1 MPETVTRA
9 IARALVESGQVP
21 EMAQRIKRRLGW
33 RCTDRHA
40 HQLLDRMLAGG
51 YSDTRHLPADVI
63 LDAIELTGLDY
74 VTPLIAE
81 ALERGE
87 LAAAKRRV
95 AALEDELARTRVR
108 AVRRE
113 RREGRKAG
121 QGRAGI

>member
-21 EMAQRIKRRLGW
+21 EMAQRIKKRLGW
-33 RCTDRHA
+33 RCSDRHA

-74 VTPLIAE
+74 VTPLIEE
-81 ALERGE
+81 ARRAGRERLLERE
-87 LAAAKRRV
+87 LA
-95 AALEDELARTRVR
+95 ELRGERPGMQR
-108 AVRRE
+108 VRRE
-113 RREGRKAG
+113 PAERRRQA
-121 QGRAGI
+121 